1 MLGAS
6 PRLFLGHGP
15 PSQRSASLGRQP
27 VPSSCHQFSWL
38 GGHRG
43 GPGQALNYKGRQ
55 RASRGDVAVLSSA
68 LHSSLFACNVLPVL
82 RARLLHLCV
91 WDNTWPDS
99 GLIHPE
105 RLMLCSRF
113 LLLLSPAVAGQ
124 GHSSTVMSTCDWTK
138 QFKGLRWFLIS
149 KIFYFIAFFGSL
161 AWNKLNSS
169 CSWSSF
175 KWSCSATWS
184 HKRKNFSHPVF
195 SSYSFKYLSL

>member
-1 MLGAS
+1 MQFCLRQGSYRTGDCFLFLYGFVPVTLGVPTCSSRGCRRQALRRTQCHGPVLGAS

-124 GHSSTVMSTCDWTK
+124 GHSSTVMSTCD
-138 QFKGLRWFLIS
+138 
-149 KIFYFIAFFGSL
+149 
-161 AWNKLNSS
+161 
-169 CSWSSF
+169 
-175 KWSCSATWS
+175 
-184 HKRKNFSHPVF
+184 
-195 SSYSFKYLSL
+195 